1 MKLLLWNCRGAGNED
16 FQLVL
21 RDLVS
26 LHDPVLM
33 VLVETKI
40 SGVRADIASY
50 RIGFGASTRVEARGV
65 LGGIWVVLEG

>member
-33 VLVETKI
+33 VETKI

-50 RIGFGASTRVEARGV
+50 RIGFGASTRVEARGFF
-65 LGGIWVVLEG
+65 GGIWVVLEG